1 MTRVVAADL
10 GSTLILSGSV
20 SGAHLLTIGRRTV
33 NWTQSA
39 ITGLWGIAKLGG
51 GTTTISGALGTL
63 IGTGTAFLVDAGS
76 LVFNGAGTY
85 YGATISPVV
94 NSGAKLVLDDVSAG
108 SSADRLGYQSHYLT
122 LNGGSFILLGA
133 AGVGQRFSTL
143 YLGSGASTVA
153 VQNGGLG
160 FTDVSSSAGSSLDFT
175 GDFLSGGLGSIS
187 IVNPVY
193 NGGIYVAQGVARAR
207 YTVGGT
213 AFATLVP
220 GVNTV
225 LPFTAYNTSNA
236 LDIAAA
242 SDTPLLSNNTSYT
255 ASRTLNALA
264 LQGGVTLSGLQR
276 SGALTLSSGGVLALA
291 GMSAVDG
298 SAGLNFGAAEAL
310 FHVAAGGTLNIA
322 GMVAGS
328 AGLTKTLNGILQLSS
343 PQMYSGMTSVNGAPF
358 F

>member
-1 MTRVVAADL
+1 
-10 GSTLILSGSV
+10 
-20 SGAHLLTIGRRTV
+20 
-33 NWTQSA
+33 
-39 ITGLWGIAKLGG
+39 
-51 GTTTISGALGTL
+51 
-63 IGTGTAFLVDAGS
+63 
-76 LVFNGAGTY
+76 
-85 YGATISPVV
+85 
-94 NSGAKLVLDDVSAG
+94 
-108 SSADRLGYQSHYLT
+108 RLGYQSHYLT
-122 LNGGSFILLGA
+122 LNGGTFSLLGA

-143 YLGSGASTVA
+143 YLGAGASTVA

-291 GMSAVDG
+291 GMSAVDA
-298 SAGLNFGAAEAL
+298 SAGLNFGSAEAV
-310 FHVAAGGTLNIA
+310 FHVVLGGTLNIA

-328 AGLTKTLNGILQLSS
+328 AGLTKTLNGTLQLSS
-343 PQMYSGMTSVNGAPF
+343 PQMFSGMTSVNGGTLLLAGGNNTLLPGSNLGVNLGGLLDLGNTSQLVGDLINASARNGVLEGAGGMIQGSSGATLVTNQSNTSRTF
-358 F
+358 AGSMQGGMNFVRVGLNSLFLNANNTFTGTTQLLGGL